1 MGFFVDLKCSAC
13 KYEETSLGVG
23 RGKNPTPFLALF
35 RCDRCKSIGSTW
47 VQDGRNPRCS
57 LCYHD
62 AVTIL
67 PDDTRSVDCPK
78 CGKPARIAV
87 SEGSWD

>member
-1 MGFFVDLKCSAC
+1 MQVHRQHVVR
-13 KYEETSLGVG
+13 ENRVPQ
-23 RGKNPTPFLALF
+23 R
-35 RCDRCKSIGSTW
+35 
-47 VQDGRNPRCS
+47 S

-67 PDDTRSVDCPK
+67 PDDTRRVSCPK

-87 SEGSWD
+87 REGSWE